1 MVLIDTSCWI
11 EWLIG
16 SPLGDRLGAHFPA
29 TDLIIVP
36 TIVQLELAK
45 WLEREKGEDAAN
57 RVIALTTTC
66 LVVPLTTELALSAA
80 ALHKTHKLATAD
92 AIIYATAISHGATL
106 LTCDAHFKGLDSV
119 IFEAKEQGA

>member
-16 SPLGDRLGAHFPA
+16 SPLGDRMGAHFPA
-29 TDLIIVP
+29 TDQIIVP

-66 LVVPLTTELALSAA
+66 FVVPFSTELALAAA

-92 AIIYATAISHGATL
+92 AIIYATAISFGATL
-106 LTCDAHFKGLDSV
+106 VTCDAHFRGLDQV
-119 IFEAKEQGA
+119 VFEAKGSGT

>member
-29 TDLIIVP
+29 TDQITVP

-66 LVVPLTTELALSAA
+66 VIAPLTTELALSAA

-119 IFEAKEQGA
+119 IFEAKE